1 MQNPKA
7 NSLTSNFTLIK
18 IHLFVCLR
26 DLIALKKK
34 KKNITF
40 LANISMYFFYGIKFA
55 EKVP

>member
-1 MQNPKA
+1 M
-7 NSLTSNFTLIK
+7 LTWFD
-18 IHLFVCLR
+18 HF
-26 DLIALKKK
+26 KKK

>member
-1 MQNPKA
+1 M
-7 NSLTSNFTLIK
+7 LTWFDRLK
-18 IHLFVCLR
+18 
-26 DLIALKKK
+26 KKK

>member
-18 IHLFVCLR
+18 IHLFVCLH
-26 DLIALKKK
+26 DLITLKK

-40 LANISMYFFYGIKFA
+40 LANISMYFFHGIKFA